1 MRPFCNQ
8 TSDLVTLG
16 GPGRRILARFMRRE
30 DGTITTFALMI
41 FILMVAVAGIAIDIM
56 RYETQRVQLQYTLDR
71 SVLAAASV
79 TQPLNPVDVVE
90 NYFEISGLDNYRLT
104 IDVEEG
110 LNFRRVEAY
119 AELEINTLFM
129 HMFGVR
135 VLTSPAEGAAEE
147 RIRNVEVSMV
157 LDISGSM
164 GWNSKLVNMQNAA
177 REFVTT
183 VLQAN
188 ESDSGNLVS
197 ISIVPYNGM
206 VNLGE
211 PLENVFNLSDEHS
224 ESSCV
229 RFTSEQFTR
238 TNIELTEEI
247 ERIAHWDFDDY
258 NQYDDFDSPYC
269 PTDQYGA
276 ILPWE
281 HDEDVLH
288 TFIDN
293 LQADGWTAIDL
304 GMKMGVALLDPAAR
318 NGLNGLVTSGE
329 IHADFE
335 DRPANYGDPET
346 IKVVVLMTDGENT
359 NQYDVRQ
366 PYKSGFSP
374 IFYHATDDR
383 YSVHVASRDDSE
395 DYWISIGQPNEFNGY
410 WSDEPYSNGGE
421 ESVALGWPYL
431 WASYTGRYIADRYLQ
446 VPANQSGD
454 WDLYNRIRSNGD
466 ELYAGRTQG
475 DNNLRAICDAAN
487 AQNILVFA
495 IGFEAPA
502 GGQAVMRHCA
512 SSDAHYY
519 DVDGIEISDAFA
531 SIARTINSLRLIQ

>member
-1 MRPFCNQ
+1 MRLFRTT
-8 TSDLVTLG
+8 TSELAMHGAT
-16 GPGRRILARFMRRE
+16 GRRLLGRFMRRE
-30 DGTITTFALMI
+30 DGTITTFAALT
-41 FILMVAVAGIAIDIM
+41 FILMVAVGGIAIDIM
-56 RYETQRVQLQYTLDR
+56 RYETQRVQLQYTLD
-71 SVLAAASV
+71 SAVLAAASV

-90 NYFEISGLDNYRLT
+90 NYFEISGLENYRLT
-104 IDVEEG
+104 TNVEEG

-119 AELEINTLFM
+119 AELELNTFFM

-147 RIRNVEVSMV
+147 RIRNVEVSMI

-164 GWNSKLVNMQNAA
+164 GSANRIVNMRPAA

-188 ESDSGNLVS
+188 ETDAGNLVS

-211 PLENVFNLSDEHS
+211 PLESVFTLSGEHS

-229 RFTSEQFTR
+229 RFSSEQFTR
-238 TNIELTEEI
+238 TNIEPTEVI

-258 NQYDDFDSPYC
+258 FQYDDFDSPYC

-288 TFIDN
+288 AYIN
-293 LQADGWTAIDL
+293 GLQANGWTAIDL

-318 NGLNGLVTSGE
+318 TGLNSLVAAGTVD
-329 IHADFE
+329 ADFE
-335 DRPANYGDPET
+335 NRPANYGDPET

-366 PYKSGFSP
+366 PYKRGFST
-374 IFYHATDDR
+374 IYYHADDDR
-383 YSVHVASRDDSE
+383 YSVHVPSRPDNQDF
-395 DYWISIGQPNEFNGY
+395 WISNGEPDQWSGY
-410 WSDEPYSNGGE
+410 WSAEAYSNGGVD
-421 ESVALGWPYL
+421 SVALSWPYL
-431 WASYTGRYIADRYLQ
+431 WANYTGRYIADRYLYI
-446 VPANQSGD
+446 PAQQSGNNS
-454 WDLYNRIRSNGD
+454 LYNAIRNNGD
-466 ELYAGRTQG
+466 ELYAGRTQA
-475 DNNLRAICDAAN
+475 DNNLRAICDAAH
-487 AQNILVFA
+487 AENIIVFS

-502 GGQAVMRHCA
+502 GGQAVMQYCA

-519 DVDGIEISDAFA
+519 DVEGIEISDAFA
-531 SIARTINSLRLIQ
+531 SIARVINQLRLIQ

>member
-1 MRPFCNQ
+1 
-8 TSDLVTLG
+8 
-16 GPGRRILARFMRRE
+16 MRRE

-90 NYFEISGLDNYRLT
+90 NYFEISGLENYRLT

-164 GWNSKLVNMQNAA
+164 GWNSKLTNMQNAA

-211 PLENVFNLSDEHS
+211 PLESVF
-224 ESSCV
+224 
-229 RFTSEQFTR
+229 T
-238 TNIELTEEI
+238 
-247 ERIAHWDFDDY
+247 
-258 NQYDDFDSPYC
+258 C
-269 PTDQYGA
+269 PT
-276 ILPWE
+276 
-281 HDEDVLH
+281 
-288 TFIDN
+288 
-293 LQADGWTAIDL
+293 
-304 GMKMGVALLDPAAR
+304 
-318 NGLNGLVTSGE
+318 
-329 IHADFE
+329 
-335 DRPANYGDPET
+335 
-346 IKVVVLMTDGENT
+346 NT
-359 NQYDVRQ
+359 
-366 PYKSGFSP
+366 
-374 IFYHATDDR
+374 
-383 YSVHVASRDDSE
+383 ASRAACVSRPSSSPAR
-395 DYWISIGQPNEFNGY
+395 IS
-410 WSDEPYSNGGE
+410 S
-421 ESVALGWPYL
+421 
-431 WASYTGRYIADRYLQ
+431 
-446 VPANQSGD
+446 
-454 WDLYNRIRSNGD
+454 
-466 ELYAGRTQG
+466 
-475 DNNLRAICDAAN
+475 
-487 AQNILVFA
+487 
-495 IGFEAPA
+495 
-502 GGQAVMRHCA
+502 
-512 SSDAHYY
+512 
-519 DVDGIEISDAFA
+519 
-531 SIARTINSLRLIQ
+531 

>member
-1 MRPFCNQ
+1 
-8 TSDLVTLG
+8 
-16 GPGRRILARFMRRE
+16 MRRE

-147 RIRNVEVSMV
+147 ASERRSVDGARHLGLHGLEQQADQHAERRARFRDDRAAGQRIRQRQPRVD
-157 LDISGSM
+157 LDR
-164 GWNSKLVNMQNAA
+164 A
-177 REFVTT
+177 
-183 VLQAN
+183 LQRH
-188 ESDSGNLVS
+188 
-197 ISIVPYNGM
+197 
-206 VNLGE
+206 GE
-211 PLENVFNLSDEHS
+211 PRRAAGKRVHLSDEHS

-258 NQYDDFDSPYC
+258 FQYDDFDSPYC

-288 TFIDN
+288 D
-293 LQADGWTAIDL
+293 LHRQPEADGWTAIDL

-318 NGLNGLVTSGE
+318 E
-329 IHADFE
+329 
-335 DRPANYGDPET
+335 RPQRAGHLRGDPRRFR
-346 IKVVVLMTDGENT
+346 GPP
-359 NQYDVRQ
+359 RQ
-366 PYKSGFSP
+366 L
-374 IFYHATDDR
+374 R
-383 YSVHVASRDDSE
+383 RSRDD
-395 DYWISIGQPNEFNGY
+395 Q
-410 WSDEPYSNGGE
+410 GGR
-421 ESVALGWPYL
+421 ADDGW
-431 WASYTGRYIADRYLQ
+431 
-446 VPANQSGD
+446 
-454 WDLYNRIRSNGD
+454 
-466 ELYAGRTQG
+466 
-475 DNNLRAICDAAN
+475 
-487 AQNILVFA
+487 
-495 IGFEAPA
+495 
-502 GGQAVMRHCA
+502 
-512 SSDAHYY
+512 
-519 DVDGIEISDAFA
+519 
-531 SIARTINSLRLIQ
+531 

>member
-1 MRPFCNQ
+1 MRLFRDT
-8 TSDLVTLG
+8 TSELAMRSRLG
-16 GPGRRILARFMRRE
+16 QRLLGRFMRRE
-30 DGTITTFALMI
+30 DGTITTFALMV

-56 RYETQRVQLQYTLDR
+56 RYETQRVQLQYTLD
-71 SVLAAASV
+71 SAVLAAASV
-79 TQPLNPVDVVE
+79 TQPLNPVDVVN
-90 NYFEISGLDNYRLT
+90 NYFEISGLENYRLT
-104 IDVEEG
+104 TNVEEG

-119 AELEINTLFM
+119 AELEINTFFM

-164 GWNSKLVNMQNAA
+164 GSANRIVNMRSAA

-188 ESDSGNLVS
+188 ETDSGNLVS

-211 PLENVFNLSDEHS
+211 PLENVFTLSNEHT

-229 RFTSEQFTR
+229 RFTAAQFTR
-238 TNIELTEEI
+238 TNIAMGETV

-258 NQYDDFDSPYC
+258 NEYDDFDSPYC

-288 TFIDN
+288 TFISG
-293 LQADGWTAIDL
+293 LQANGWTAIDL
-304 GMKMGVALLDPAAR
+304 GMKMGVALLDPAVR
-318 NGLNGLVTSGE
+318 SGLNGLVTAGT
-329 IHADFE
+329 IHSDFQN
-335 DRPANYGDPET
+335 RPANYGDPET

-366 PYKSGFSP
+366 AYKRGASP
-374 IFYHATDDR
+374 IFYHADDNR
-383 YSVHVASRDDSE
+383 YSVFVASRNQ
-395 DYWISIGQPNEFNGY
+395 YWISNGAPDQWSGY
-410 WSDEPYSNGGE
+410 WSSTPYDGND
-421 ESVALGWPYL
+421 SVALSWPHL
-431 WASYTGRYIADRYLQ
+431 WANYTGRYIAQRFLNI
-446 VPANQSGD
+446 PAQQSGD
-454 WDLYNRIRSNGD
+454 WALYNQIYSNGD
-466 ELYAGRTQG
+466 QLYAGRTQA
-475 DNNLRAICDAAN
+475 DNNLRAICDAAR
-487 AQNILVFA
+487 AQNILVFT
-495 IGFEAPA
+495 IGFEAPS
-502 GGQAVMRHCA
+502 GGQAVMRYCA

-519 DVDGIEISDAFA
+519 DVQGIEISDAFA
-531 SIARTINSLRLIQ
+531 SIARTINQLRLIQ

>member
-1 MRPFCNQ
+1 MRLFRKS
-8 TSDLVTLG
+8 TSDIVLR
-16 GPGRRILARFMRRE
+16 GRVSQRLLDRFMRQE
-30 DGTITTFALMI
+30 DGTITTFALMV

-90 NYFEISGLDNYRLT
+90 NYFEISGLENYRLSV
-104 IDVEEG
+104 DVEEG

-157 LDISGSM
+157 VDISGSM
-164 GWNSKLVNMQNAA
+164 GWGSKMTNMQNAA

-188 ESDSGNLVS
+188 ETDSGNLVS

-211 PLENVFNLSDEHS
+211 PLENIFTLSNEHS

-238 TNIELTEEI
+238 TNIDPTEEI

-258 NQYDDFDSPYC
+258 FEYDDFDTPYC

-288 TFIDN
+288 AFIDN

-304 GMKMGVALLDPAAR
+304 GMKMGVALLDPSTR
-318 NGLNGLVTSGE
+318 TGLNTLVASSDVHG
-329 IHADFE
+329 DFE

-366 PYKSGFSP
+366 PYKRGFSS
-374 IFYHATDDR
+374 IYYHATDDR

-395 DYWISIGQPNEFNGY
+395 DFWISNGQPDEFNGY

-421 ESVALGWPYL
+421 ESVALSWPYL
-431 WASYTGRYIADRYLQ
+431 WANYTGRYIADRYLN
-446 VPANQSGD
+446 VPAYQSGD
-454 WDLYNRIRSNGD
+454 WGLYNNIRDNGD
-466 ELYAGRTQG
+466 HQYAGTNAA
-475 DNNLRAICDAAN
+475 DNNLRDICDAAN

-495 IGFEAPA
+495 IGFEAPE
-502 GGQAVMRHCA
+502 GGQAVMQYCA